1 MAALDEI
8 YELILPQLAG
18 APPDIALRWAVV
30 RAARRFCQES
40 RALRM
45 PVTADLVA
53 GTAAYRLVPNWPV
66 SDVDSMAEREAVDVI
81 GVQAVEVDGRP
92 YTARLPQTFSQLGD
106 ACGVFVV
113 YEPDEIEIFPTP
125 SESKSDGLAATVVLV
140 PKIAAT
146 TLDRKLRVQYAD
158 QVGTGALALLKAMPN
173 EAWTDPKGAADAEK
187 SFGADIGIARARAD
201 MQALPHGFHVRAYS

>member
-18 APPDIALRWAVV
+18 APPDPALRWAVV

-45 PVTADLVA
+45 PVTVDLVA

-66 SDVDSMAEREAVDVI
+66 SDVDAAAEREAVDVI

-92 YTARLPQTFSQLGD
+92 YTPRLPQTFSQLGS
-106 ACGVFVV
+106 ACGVFVI

-125 SESKSDGLAATVVLV
+125 SESKADGLAATVVLV
-140 PKIAAT
+140 PKISAT

-158 QVGTGALALLKAMPN
+158 QVSTGALALLKAMPN
-173 EAWTDPKGAADAEK
+173 EAWSDPKGAADSEA
-187 SFGADIGIARARAD
+187 SFRADIGIARARSD
-201 MQALPHGFHVRAYS
+201 MQALPHGFHVRAYP